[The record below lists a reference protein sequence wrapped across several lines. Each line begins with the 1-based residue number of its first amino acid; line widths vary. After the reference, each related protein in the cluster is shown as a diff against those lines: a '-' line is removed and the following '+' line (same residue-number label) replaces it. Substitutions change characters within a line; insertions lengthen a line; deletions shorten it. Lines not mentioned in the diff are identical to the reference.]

1 MKGKR
6 VISALCGFAM
16 LLTGFG
22 LTSTT
27 AVADDGKLDQQVVT
41 QDVGGGDSQQKSGEG
56 VTTDSGDNEP
66 QGDSS
71 VKDKTPEDE
80 NPGITPFKSKSAA
93 PDITLNDE
101 LTEDKAYVSKIK
113 QVEVHDGTAPFDKDN
128 ARGNDSGDNNRI
140 VRSFDNVV
148 YNYEIA
154 ATPDDDMQYY
164 KNARMGIPSRRSPVM
179 PWVSLTTSPCTSSS
193 MW

>member
-80 NPGITPFKSKSAA
+80 NPGIS
-93 PDITLNDE
+93 
-101 LTEDKAYVSKIK
+101 
-113 QVEVHDGTAPFDKDN
+113 
-128 ARGNDSGDNNRI
+128 
-140 VRSFDNVV
+140 VRRFLRS
-148 YNYEIA
+148 
-154 ATPDDDMQYY
+154 
-164 KNARMGIPSRRSPVM
+164 RMVFNMIPPTIRSLPTCVPMSIPVI
-179 PWVSLTTSPCTSSS
+179 CR
-193 MW
+193 

>member
-148 YNYEIA
+148 YS
-154 ATPDDDMQYY
+154 PM
-164 KNARMGIPSRRSPVM
+164 IP
-179 PWVSLTTSPCTSSS
+179 PCTRFRLR
-193 MW
+193 